1 MKRFQSEGLY
11 KNIKIFLNWFLGP
24 ALFCWLSWSV
34 YNQVK
39 EQPDFDQHLQGI
51 ADVLKGP
58 SSWKIFF
65 TFFLTIVNW
74 GLEAWKWQ
82 LSIRHLCRIP
92 FGRAFKAILAGVA
105 FSIGTP
111 NRIGEYGGRILYV
124 PEGMRIRSVS
134 LTIVGSF
141 AQLLVTMVAGIIALF
156 VLEDDL
162 LGSHESGLVGV
173 WLPLFRMMAGLAT
186 LVGLV
191 LYFRIGWLVR
201 FIDRLPAIGRLRRH
215 ISVLEE
221 MDTVILSRIFGVSV
235 LRYLIFVLQYILML
249 QALDAGPAWWT
260 SFWAVS
266 AFFLLMAV
274 MPSIALLELGLRW
287 QYSLLIFGIYSS
299 NLLGIYTAAT
309 GIWLINLV
317 MPAIVGS
324 LLVFRVRVFRKI

>member
-1 MKRFQSEGLY
+1 LKRFQSAGLY

-34 YNQVK
+34 YSQVMA
-39 EQPDFDQHLQGI
+39 QPDFDRHVQGI
-51 ADVLKGP
+51 AAALTGP

-65 TFFLTIVNW
+65 TFSLMIVNW
-74 GLEAWKWQ
+74 GLETLKWQ
-82 LSIRHLCRIP
+82 LSIRHLCRLS
-92 FGRAFKAILAGVA
+92 FVRAFMAILAGVA
-105 FSIGTP
+105 LSMGTP

-141 AQLLVTMVAGIIALF
+141 AQLLVTMVAGVIALF

-162 LGSHESGLVGV
+162 SGPHQIGLVGV
-173 WLPLFRMMAGLAT
+173 WLPLFRMMAGVAT
-186 LVGLV
+186 LLGLV

-201 FIDRLPAIGRLRRH
+201 FIDRLPAIGRFRRH

-221 MDTVILSRIFGVSV
+221 MDTGILSKIFGVSV
-235 LRYLIFVLQYILML
+235 LRYLVFVLQYILML

-260 SFWAVS
+260 GFWAVS

-317 MPAIVGS
+317 IPAIFGS
-324 LLVFRVRVFRKI
+324 LLLFRIRVFRKI